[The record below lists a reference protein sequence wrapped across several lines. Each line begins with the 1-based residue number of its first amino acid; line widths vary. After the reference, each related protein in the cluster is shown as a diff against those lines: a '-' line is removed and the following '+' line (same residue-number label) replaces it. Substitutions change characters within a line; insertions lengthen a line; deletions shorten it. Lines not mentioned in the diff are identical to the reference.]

1 MQVEYTRG
9 TICSFLLHKKCT
21 VINKKNVLMH
31 FLRAFNEKYIKF
43 LRDILIILFELPSA
57 LFNAI

>member
-1 MQVEYTRG
+1 
-9 TICSFLLHKKCT
+9 
-21 VINKKNVLMH
+21 MH